1 MGRTV
6 FGHELI
12 DRDVYDKGGE
22 LLGRVSGIQIDPA
35 DGKVEFLLVELA
47 EGLDAAK
54 LPWLFDGDVVQVP
67 PSEVERV
74 ESTIQLRR

>member
-12 DRDVYDKGGE
+12 GREVYDKSGD
-22 LLGRVSGIQIDPA
+22 LLGKVSGIQIDSA
-35 DGKVEFLLVELA
+35 SGAVEFLLIELTSS
-47 EGLDAAK
+47 LDASK
-54 LPWLFDGDVVQVP
+54 LPWLFDDDVVQVP
-67 PSEVERV
+67 PGEVERV